1 MFKCSKLSCSK
12 VAFSLLLLMTVV
24 GAGTVFAAA
33 DKPLGVFDSRRI
45 MEEYEAAKDAMSQY
59 QKFLRELELEV
70 TEKEKDL
77 TSMVE
82 EIESQKLLLGEEALK
97 AKFQVFEQK
106 KAEYFQFQESIDQRA
121 EAEFNTKISPI
132 TDQVKTIVER
142 LGKEKDFGLIID
154 MAALNV
160 MYLDPDFDLTN
171 DILTALA
178 KGED

>member
-1 MFKCSKLSCSK
+1 MFKSKMLGCLQG
-12 VAFSLLLLMTVV
+12 ALALLMLTVI
-24 GAGTVFAAA
+24 VFPGVAEAA
-33 DKPLGVFDSRRI
+33 DDKPMGVFDSRRI

-77 TSMVE
+77 TAMVE

-97 AKFQVFEQK
+97 AKFQVFEK
-106 KAEYFQFQESIDQRA
+106 SKAEYFQFQESIEQRA
-121 EAEFNTKISPI
+121 EAEFNTKIAPI

-142 LGKEKDFGLIID
+142 LGKEKDFGMIID
-154 MAALNV
+154 MATLNV

-171 DILTALA
+171 DVLAALA